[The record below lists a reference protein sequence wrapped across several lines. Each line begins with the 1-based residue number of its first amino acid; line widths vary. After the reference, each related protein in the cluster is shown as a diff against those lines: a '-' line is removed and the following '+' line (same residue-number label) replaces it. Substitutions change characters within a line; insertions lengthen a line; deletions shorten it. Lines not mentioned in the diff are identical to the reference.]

1 VVRGTAVALLHDVIL
16 EGILGIT
23 PEAQAAKT
31 NLKYPQDVKVGA
43 LAVERGEAQAFFVM
57 NPTPVSTIREVAEA
71 GEVMPQKSTYFY
83 PKVLT
88 GLLFHTLLPER
99 QVR

>member
-1 VVRGTAVALLHDVIL
+1 
-16 EGILGIT
+16 
-23 PEAQAAKT
+23 
-31 NLKYPQDVKVGA
+31 
-43 LAVERGEAQAFFVM
+43 M
-57 NPTPVSTIREVAEA
+57 NPTPVYHPEVAEA

-99 QVR
+99 EVR